1 MPRSDDESMRDIGE
15 EERQRKRAG
24 PAGNPAGSRTL
35 RPISSPLV
43 VDDVT
48 HRLLVAARSR
58 PQSPRAEHREM
69 ATGHTSPAEE
79 SILILGGGGMVGL
92 QVARE
97 AAHELQPSRIIISAL
112 TEPEVDAAISILSQ
126 ETKGIELIGVA
137 GDIFIPESLQG
148 KDRAAM
154 IADRESFNEL
164 FAEIFSP
171 DVDYAKSALYQLI
184 DRHKPT
190 VIVDC
195 INTATAIS
203 YQDVFTVSR
212 RIKMLLD
219 ALESREGKIDV
230 RELQP
235 LFTSVRELLLSEG
248 VPQITR
254 HILFLH
260 RALEQS
266 SVRVYVKVGT
276 TGTGGM
282 GINIPYTHSEDK
294 PSPQLIAKSAIGFAH
309 TGLLFLLARTPGASI
324 IKELKPGAMIG
335 FKRLGAT
342 HVRLRGDRDRAY
354 LMNARDEEIGS
365 ALETRQRSDAYGR
378 FEGREVPL
386 KIIGADTG
394 ENGFFSIGEFQAITY
409 PRQMEYVTPEEVART
424 TVLEILGASTGR
436 DVLSAIDGAITEPSY
451 RAGVLREQAIRQML
465 ALERAASGDVLPSIA
480 VGHLG
485 PPKLSKLLIEAFLIR
500 EAAATDD
507 IETMLKIDAEE
518 MQTRVETYLDKNRW
532 MVSLIVTIGIPLLRA
547 TDGKLRLTRGPRIN
561 IPPTPPD
568 GAAVPLDRDVV
579 ERYARTG
586 WVDLR
591 IENFDLWEERI
602 KRLACSRPDIVS
614 QGSAAFDL
622 TKYSDDRF
630 VPGDVVGWLLTNEV
644 DEQGMVGHRLF

>member
-1 MPRSDDESMRDIGE
+1 MRSFS
-15 EERQRKRAG
+15 QQ
-24 PAGNPAGSRTL
+24 PASL
-35 RPISSPLV
+35 
-43 VDDVT
+43 
-48 HRLLVAARSR
+48 
-58 PQSPRAEHREM
+58 
-69 ATGHTSPAEE
+69 AEE
-79 SILILGGGGMVGL
+79 TVLILGGGGMVGL

-97 AAHELQPSRIIISAL
+97 AARELNPSRIVISAL
-112 TEPEVDAAISILSQ
+112 TQQEVDSAIAILEPEM
-126 ETKGIELIGVA
+126 KGIELAGVA

-148 KDRAAM
+148 KNRAEL
-154 IADRESFNEL
+154 IANREYFDEL
-164 FAEIFSP
+164 FGEIFSP
-171 DVDYAKSALYQLI
+171 EADYKASALFALI

-212 RIKMLLD
+212 RTKMLLD
-219 ALESREGKIDV
+219 ALESRSGKIDV
-230 RELQP
+230 EELKP
-235 LFTSVRELLLSEG
+235 LLTSVRELLLSEG
-248 VPQITR
+248 IAQITR

-260 RALEQS
+260 RSLENS
-266 SVRVYVKVGT
+266 SVRAYVKVGT

-294 PSPQLIAKSAIGFAH
+294 PSPQLVAKSAIGFAH
-309 TGLLFLLARTPGASI
+309 TGLLFLLARTPSASVKRHGAI

-335 FKRLGAT
+335 FKRLGET
-342 HVRLRGDRDRAY
+342 HVRLRGDRERAY
-354 LMNARDEEIGS
+354 LVNAKDEEIGS
-365 ALETRQRSDAYGR
+365 VLETRQPVDKYGK
-378 FEGREVPL
+378 FEGRDVPL

-424 TVLEILGASTGR
+424 AILEVLGASTGR

-451 RAGVLREQAIRQML
+451 RAGVLREQAIRQMEQ
-465 ALERAASGDVLPSIA
+465 LERAASGEVLPSIA

-500 EAAATDD
+500 EAAGDD
-507 IETMLKIDAEE
+507 IDKIAALGANEL
-518 MQTRVETYLDKNRW
+518 QQRVEKYLAENPRI
-532 MVSLIVTIGIPLLRA
+532 VSLIVTVGIPLLRA
-547 TDGKLRLTRGPRIN
+547 GGTKLRLTRGARIN
-561 IPPTPPD
+561 IPPAPPD
-568 GAAVPLDRDVV
+568 GAAVPIDKDSV

-591 IENFDLWEERI
+591 LANFEVWSERLL
-602 KRLACSRPDIVS
+602 RLARSRPDIVS

-622 TKYSDDRF
+622 TKYSGERF

-644 DEQGMVGHRLF
+644 DEQGVVGHRLF

>member
-1 MPRSDDESMRDIGE
+1 LTAEAGE
-15 EERQRKRAG
+15 
-24 PAGNPAGSRTL
+24 TL
-35 RPISSPLV
+35 
-43 VDDVT
+43 
-48 HRLLVAARSR
+48 
-58 PQSPRAEHREM
+58 
-69 ATGHTSPAEE
+69 
-79 SILILGGGGMVGL
+79 LILGGGGMVGL

-97 AAHELQPSRIIISAL
+97 ALRELKPARIVISAL
-112 TEPEVDAAISILSQ
+112 TQREVDEALDVMRAEAAGTTIAG
-126 ETKGIELIGVA
+126 EA
-137 GDIFIPESLQG
+137 GDIFLPESLQG
-148 KDRAAM
+148 KNRADLTSDRAAFD
-154 IADRESFNEL
+154 AL

-171 DVDYAKSALYQLI
+171 DADPGATALAHMI
-184 DRHKPT
+184 KRHKPD

-203 YQDVFTVSR
+203 YQDVFTVSQR
-212 RIKMLLD
+212 TKMLID
-219 ALESREGKIDV
+219 AFESRAGKIDLD
-230 RELQP
+230 ELKP
-235 LFTSVRELLLSEG
+235 LFTSVRELLIAQG
-248 VPQITR
+248 VPQLTR

-294 PSPQLIAKSAIGFAH
+294 PSPQLLSKSAIGFAH
-309 TGLLFLLARTPGASI
+309 TGLLFLLARTPSGSEGRHGAI

-335 FKRLGAT
+335 FKRLGET

-354 LMNARDEEIGS
+354 LTNAKDEVLGGQ
-365 ALETRQRSDAYGR
+365 LETRQSADRYGR
-378 FEGREVPL
+378 FDGRDVPL
-386 KIIGADTG
+386 RIIGADTG

-424 TVLEILGASTGR
+424 AILEILGASTGR

-451 RAGVLREQAIRQML
+451 RAGVLREQAIREML
-465 ALERAASGDVLPSIA
+465 QLESAAKGDVLPSIA

-507 IETMLKIDAEE
+507 IASILGLGAKELQK
-518 MQTRVETYLDKNRW
+518 RVEMYLEANPRI
-532 MVSLIVTIGIPLLRA
+532 VSLIVTIGIPLLRGG
-547 TDGKLRLTRGPRIN
+547 DGKLRLTRGPRLN

-568 GAAVPLDRDVV
+568 GAPVHIDRPAI
-579 ERYARTG
+579 ETYARAG

-591 IENFDLWEERI
+591 LENFELWGERI
-602 KRLACSRPDIVS
+602 ARLTRSKPDIVS
-614 QGSAAFDL
+614 HGSAAL
-622 TKYSDDRF
+622 SLASYSGERF
-630 VPGDVVGWLLTNEV
+630 IPGDVVGWLFTNEA